1 MGDRRRRSMAMQMA
15 QYQARI
21 EIEDAKLFNAED
33 ELVNS
38 FMQSEHH
45 GESSHRGSVTGRSF
59 VQRDREECHDRMIK
73 DYFIEHPK
81 FLAHDFRRWFRM
93 RKELFESILNVV
105 INHDHYF
112 AKKIDVAGRQGLS
125 PYQKLPFTFR
135 MLPNRCSAD
144 STDEYYRLAEST
156 AIENMTH
163 FCKVIKA
170 IYGTTY
176 LHKPNREDL
185 KRYELGYYLTDGIY
199 PSLSTFVKSFSHP
212 DSAKKKLFSQRQESY
227 RKDVER
233 EFKILQARW
242 AIVRG
247 PARFWQTEDL
257 HSVMMTCIILHNM
270 IVEDEYIEI
279 EEDSDEDVDD
289 DQPTHARAIARDVEY
304 LASTTYETR
313 QDRVTLSEYMRRL
326 NRIQDPQCHNT
337 LRKDLVE
344 HVWRREGQR

>member
-185 KRYELGYYLTDGIY
+185 KR
-199 PSLSTFVKSFSHP
+199 F
-212 DSAKKKLFSQRQESY
+212 
-227 RKDVER
+227 
-233 EFKILQARW
+233 
-242 AIVRG
+242 
-247 PARFWQTEDL
+247 
-257 HSVMMTCIILHNM
+257 
-270 IVEDEYIEI
+270 
-279 EEDSDEDVDD
+279 
-289 DQPTHARAIARDVEY
+289 
-304 LASTTYETR
+304 
-313 QDRVTLSEYMRRL
+313 
-326 NRIQDPQCHNT
+326 
-337 LRKDLVE
+337 LRKANKRGFPGMIRSLDCMHWEWKNCPTAWV
-344 HVWRREGQR
+344 GQFKGRHNKPIIVLEAVASYDT